1 MTSSGMPGI
10 VKARVRCSLT
20 LSAVFATLCHAQR
33 HGARTVFDVAAV
45 VSAAAAL
52 VNAIGAV
59 V

>member
-1 MTSSGMPGI
+1 
-10 VKARVRCSLT
+10 
-20 LSAVFATLCHAQR
+20 VFATLCHAQR